1 MPTVDL
7 VSEVTGRVW
16 RVVASPG
23 QVLEED
29 ATVMVV
35 ESMKME
41 VPLCTPEDCRLLE
54 LLVTEGQM
62 VREGE
67 IVARLGVE

>member
-1 MPTVDL
+1 MPTLSL
-7 VSEVTGRVW
+7 VSEVTGTVW

-23 QVLEED
+23 QMLGED
-29 ATVMVV
+29 ETIVVV

-41 VPLCTPEDCRLLE
+41 VPLCAPEDCRLLE
-54 LLVTEGQM
+54 LMVEEGQM
-62 VREGE
+62 IREGD